1 MFARYT
7 VAVTL
12 VVLVIAII
20 IISVFPSRSMDALV
34 LVIGLAVLLGVLAG
48 ITAWNQRSLSSDL
61 KEIGRALEEIVIE
74 NRLDRMPQPRLTE
87 LNDLARDMDTIAGRV
102 QKNYRLLTKE
112 RDRLEAILE
121 NIRAGIIVLGRRGKI
136 DLINPVAEKILG
148 ASREFALGRT
158 FTEIHHTPAIDRA
171 IQKSR
176 AGAEVTEEIQ
186 ITLPRR
192 RTLRV
197 QASPVI
203 NKDGGITGVICILED
218 ITARRK
224 LERVRRD
231 FVVNVS
237 HELRTPVANLRAVV
251 EALTAGAWDEQKA
264 AERFLGDLDRES
276 LRLSGIIEDLLVLSR
291 LESEEMALVE
301 ESFRVSDLLKEIIAE
316 KTDLAER
323 NRVGLVFKDSDGEF
337 SLHGDRKLI
346 KTACVNLVDNAIKY
360 NHPGG
365 QVDITMG
372 SGGGTVTINVSDTGI
387 GIPAKEQA
395 KIFERFYRVDRARSR
410 ETGGTG
416 LGLSIV
422 KHAAELHGGTVT
434 VESAEGHGS
443 TFSLALPHSS

>member
-1 MFARYT
+1 MRSFRNMMFARYT

-74 NRLDRMPQPRLTE
+74 NRLDRMPQPRLAE

-102 QKNYRLLTKE
+102 QKNYRLLAKE

-148 ASREFALGRT
+148 TSSEFALGRT

-176 AGAEVTEEIQ
+176 MGAEVTEEIQ

-251 EALTAGAWDEQKA
+251 EALTAGAWDEQEA

-291 LESEEMALVE
+291 LESEEMVLVE

-337 SLHGDRKLI
+337 SLPG
-346 KTACVNLVDNAIKY
+346 DNAIKY

-422 KHAAELHGGTVT
+422 RHAAELHGGTVT